1 MVRFLACLVIV
12 MNCISGGYAST
23 SGNLP
28 LAATL
33 DLSSLLAS
41 GQGEL
46 DWTTVAF
53 VSETSIAVGLC
64 AESKPDRCSLSL
76 VRWEGG
82 VLRPFAQTSVF
93 SVGGSIHPASEG
105 RIFTTRIRSP
115 EVLYSPD
122 LSASLRLP
130 PLYLSSRSGSTVA
143 TIAKGRWRIYHL
155 GTGPE
160 LIREGS
166 GSLRSISDEVVVFQA
181 GTVMRTETLEGKVL
195 GSFPVAP
202 EGKCYNVAE
211 PLSNN
216 RLYLNDCKSERIVD
230 FNGSEQLKLRPPK
243 GCCDYDNKWSAD
255 GKRLLFDYRS
265 RKVTVFRSVG
275 EIALALG
282 TLGAGAGDQLD
293 NRQEVRV
300 VDTVT
305 GGFCFDWRRSFLMG
319 AELHFANVASI
330 SPSGEF
336 VAIAAAKTLSIYHL
350 PAVCETQK

>member
-1 MVRFLACLVIV
+1 VRLFACVVVL
-12 MNCISGGYAST
+12 MNYISSGYAST
-23 SGNLP
+23 PANIP
-28 LAATL
+28 DVATL
-33 DLSSLLAS
+33 DLASLLPRTH
-41 GQGEL
+41 GNLE
-46 DWTTVAF
+46 WTTVAF

-64 AESKPDRCSLSL
+64 AEGKPDKCSLSL

-93 SVGGSIHPASEG
+93 SVGCSIHPASEG

-143 TIAKGRWRIYHL
+143 TITKGHWRIYHL

-166 GSLRSISDEVVVFQA
+166 GSLRSISDAVVVFQA

-195 GSFPVAP
+195 GSFSVAP
-202 EGKCYNVAE
+202 EEKCYNGAE

-230 FNGSEQLKLRPPK
+230 FNGCEQLKLRPPK
-243 GCCDYDNKWSAD
+243 GCCDYDVQWSAD
-255 GKRLLFDYRS
+255 GKRLLFDYTS

-282 TLGAGAGDQLD
+282 TLGAGAGDQFD

-300 VDTVT
+300 VDAVT

-336 VAIAAAKTLSIYHL
+336 VAIAAEKTLSIYHL